1 MPLIPKQELFML
13 SHGVFIKIAIEKNHV
28 SKFLCA
34 LAPLSLLHRVY
45 CIQIEAELRTME
57 GVYKWNSLRVID
69 MMTRTIVIKRG
80 VSSIMR
86 LTSSLDKDESNK
98 KQLCTSACSR
108 I

>member
-1 MPLIPKQELFML
+1 ML

-34 LAPLSLLHRVY
+34 LA
-45 CIQIEAELRTME
+45 QIEAELRTME

-98 KQLCTSACSR
+98 KELCTSACSR